1 MNEANNFQIAEN
13 PPLVI
18 PDVSNCPFSIV
29 FNEDC
34 VQGLKRFADNYFDLA
49 IVDPPYG
56 INRLEMSWTAQS
68 NSNNGKSQADSSKW
82 ASYEIKKWD
91 NERPTK
97 EYWYELKRV
106 SKNQIVWGA
115 NYFPEFFTENMG
127 VVFWDKIRS
136 IDVKFSHG
144 ELAFTTFGG
153 FTRKFPYNP
162 EKYNK
167 ERWHPTQKPIAL
179 YDYLLREF
187 AKDGDLILDT
197 HLGSGASRIS
207 CAKNK
212 YSFVGF
218 EIDKQYYDKQ
228 EKRFKNF
235 TAQQRLF

>member
-1 MNEANNFQIAEN
+1 
-13 PPLVI
+13 
-18 PDVSNCPFSIV
+18 
-29 FNEDC
+29 
-34 VQGLKRFADNYFDLA
+34 LA

-97 EYWYELKRV
+97 EYWIELKRV

-115 NYFPEFFTENMG
+115 NYFPEFFTDNMG

-167 ERWHPTQKPIAL
+167 ERWHPTQKPVAL

-187 AKDGDLILDT
+187 AKEGDVILDT

-207 CAKNK
+207 CSKNK

-218 EIDKQYYDKQ
+218 EIDEQYYNEQ

>member
-1 MNEANNFQIAEN
+1 MNEANNLQLPTN

-29 FNEDC
+29 YKEDC
-34 VQGLKRFADNYFDLA
+34 MQGLKRFADKYFDLA

-97 EYWYELKRV
+97 EYWNELKRV

-167 ERWHPTQKPIAL
+167 ERWHPTQKPVAL

-207 CAKNK
+207 CVKNK

-218 EIDKQYYDKQ
+218 EIDKQYFDEQ